1 MRMDFYARMRKGQ
14 KMKHQK
20 RENTGSIVLILDIII
35 IINIIIKLVA
45 ANEVSDTSKVD
56 QGLLSGYLW
65 DTE

>member
-1 MRMDFYARMRKGQ
+1 MNN
-14 KMKHQK
+14 QK